1 MQRNQDA
8 MATDQLARAIPR
20 EVRDFADRSV
30 EQAKRAFG
38 GFMGAVTEAMQSE
51 PAVAPASS
59 LNLSRLAVDFAQRN
73 VQGAFDLAR
82 DMVHA
87 TSQVLELQRQFL
99 ETQMRALKNQ
109 MRTLGPAPAADE
121 AKAGE
126 GKAGEGKAD

>member
-1 MQRNQDA
+1 

-51 PAVAPASS
+51 PAVASASS

-87 TSQVLELQRQFL
+87 RDFSQVLELQRQFL
-99 ETQMRALKNQ
+99 ETQMRALKSQ
-109 MRTLGPAPAADE
+109 MRTLGPAPE
-121 AKAGE
+121 AHESKP
-126 GKAGEGKAD
+126 GEGKAD

>member
-87 TSQVLELQRQFL
+87 TDFSQVLELQRQFL

-126 GKAGEGKAD
+126 GKAD

>member
-1 MQRNQDA
+1 
-8 MATDQLARAIPR
+8 
-20 EVRDFADRSV
+20 
-30 EQAKRAFG
+30 
-38 GFMGAVTEAMQSE
+38 
-51 PAVAPASS
+51 
-59 LNLSRLAVDFAQRN
+59 VDFAQRN

-87 TSQVLELQRQFL
+87 TDFSQVLELQRQFL